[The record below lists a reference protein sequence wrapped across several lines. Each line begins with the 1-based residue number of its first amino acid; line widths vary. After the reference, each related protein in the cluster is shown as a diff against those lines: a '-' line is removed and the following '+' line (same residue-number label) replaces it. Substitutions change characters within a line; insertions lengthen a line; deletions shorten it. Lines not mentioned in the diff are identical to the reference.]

1 MNLGGTMFFSLRN
14 RLFMIFTLLLT
25 FPFLVLSILI
35 PNWFTSIMEERTT
48 GSTIEMME
56 QYSLYI
62 DSITSQ
68 AEDLGKQ
75 VLVNPTTQ
83 EWIKSEEDERE
94 ATDAERLLMKN
105 QLKAELSSMMINNS
119 KSMSVSVYLN
129 DGTGTAGNLPPLEKT
144 IWFDEFYKDDQR
156 WLRSHNDL
164 MADQVNSY
172 LLPLF
177 DINTLDLSGVI
188 KVNFPSSLLENAL
201 SKIKLGENGRV
212 YLLDSLGRNVLTGSV
227 DTPENVVKESL
238 KTIKTETNSSGL
250 IEVPFEKEEYMIF
263 YQKAKVGEWVLV
275 SEITKSELF
284 SQVNE
289 LQRNLLLTSG
299 WIFLLTIMASYLF
312 SSTIVKPLGKLTG
325 AMKLVERGEFKK
337 AKQLIPSIKTAND
350 EIGYVVDVF
359 GQTANRLDTL
369 IETEYEANIRRRD
382 AEYKALL
389 LQINP
394 HFLNNTLETI
404 GGLAAQ
410 GKNKE
415 VIDVTIHLGR
425 IMRYSLN
432 TESDMVT
439 LGEEM
444 TYIRRFMEIL
454 KLRYEEALSVSIQED
469 PAASPL
475 PIIKFVIQPLVENSV
490 KYSFIEKTEAVLRI
504 STKKVNDWVEIVIED
519 NGIGIPESIVEELK
533 RDHGPHESSHVLESK
548 GRSIGLKNVLGRL
561 KLYYGENFTY
571 HISSKE
577 YQGTTIVLRIKSGEG
592 DLHAEGDSGR

>member
-1 MNLGGTMFFSLRN
+1 MFFSLRN

-83 EWIKSEEDERE
+83 EWIKSEENDRE
-94 ATDAERLLMKN
+94 VSDAERLLMKN

-119 KSMSVSVYLN
+119 KAMSVSVYLN

>member
-1 MNLGGTMFFSLRN
+1 MFFSLRN

-48 GSTIEMME
+48 SSTIEMME

-144 IWFDEFYKDDQR
+144 SWFDDFYKDDQR

-164 MADQVNSY
+164 MADEVNSY

-188 KVNFPSSLLENAL
+188 KVNFPSSLLEKAL

-212 YLLDSLGRNVLTGSV
+212 YLLDNRGRNVLTGSI
-227 DTPENVVKESL
+227 DTPEKVVKQSL
-238 KTIKTETNSSGL
+238 KTIKTGTKSSGL
-250 IEVPFEKEEYMIF
+250 IEVPFKKEEYMIF

-284 SQVNE
+284 SQINE
-289 LQRNLLLTSG
+289 LRRNLLLTSG
-299 WIFLLTIMASYLF
+299 WIFLLTIMASYLL

-337 AKQLIPSIKTAND
+337 AKQLIPSIQTAND
-350 EIGYVVDVF
+350 EIGYVVAVF
-359 GQTANRLDTL
+359 DQTTNRLDTL

-415 VIDVTIHLGR
+415 VIDVTVHLGR

-432 TESDMVT
+432 TESDIVT

-444 TYIRRFMEIL
+444 NYIRRFMEIM
-454 KLRYEEALSVSIQED
+454 KLRYESALSVTIEED
-469 PAASPL
+469 PEAATL

-504 STKKVNDWVEIVIED
+504 STKKVGDWVEIVMED
-519 NGIGIPESIVEELK
+519 NGVGIPESVIEELN
-533 RDHGPHESSHVLESK
+533 RDLVGRHESLHVLEST

-571 HISSKE
+571 SITSKE
-577 YQGTTIVLRIKSGEG
+577 NQGTIISLCIKSGEE
-592 DLHAEGDSGR
+592 DPHA

>member
-1 MNLGGTMFFSLRN
+1 MFFSLRN

-35 PNWFTSIMEERTT
+35 PNWFTSIMGERTT
-48 GSTIEMME
+48 SSTIEMME

-83 EWIKSEEDERE
+83 EWIKSEEDDRE
-94 ATDAERLLMKN
+94 VTDAERLLMKN

-119 KSMSVSVYLN
+119 KSMSVSVYLS

-144 IWFDEFYKDDQR
+144 NWFDEFYKDDQR

-227 DTPENVVKESL
+227 DTPEKVVKESL
-238 KTIKTETNSSGL
+238 KTIKKEPKRSGL

-263 YQKAKVGEWVLV
+263 YQKARVGEWVLV

-284 SQVNE
+284 SQINE

-299 WIFLLTIMASYLF
+299 WIFLLTIMASYLL

-325 AMKLVERGEFKK
+325 AMKLVEKGEFKK

-454 KLRYEEALSVSIQED
+454 KLRYEAALSVSIQED
-469 PAASPL
+469 PAASKL

-533 RDHGPHESSHVLESK
+533 RDLGRHESRHVLESK

-571 HISSKE
+571 HITSKE

>member
-1 MNLGGTMFFSLRN
+1 
-14 RLFMIFTLLLT
+14 
-25 FPFLVLSILI
+25 
-35 PNWFTSIMEERTT
+35 MEERTKS
-48 GSTIEMME
+48 STIEMME

-83 EWIKSEEDERE
+83 EWIKSEEDDRE
-94 ATDAERLLMKN
+94 VTDAERLLMKN

-119 KSMSVSVYLN
+119 KSMSVSVYLS

-144 IWFDEFYKDDQR
+144 NWFDEFYKDDQR

-212 YLLDSLGRNVLTGSV
+212 YLLDSRGRNVLTGSI
-227 DTPENVVKESL
+227 DTPEKVVKESL
-238 KTIKTETNSSGL
+238 KTIKPEPKSSGL

-263 YQKAKVGEWVLV
+263 YQKARVGEWVLV

-284 SQVNE
+284 SQINE

-299 WIFLLTIMASYLF
+299 WIFLLTIMASYLL

-325 AMKLVERGEFKK
+325 AMKLVEKGEFKN

-359 GQTANRLDTL
+359 GQTTNRLDTL

-454 KLRYEEALSVSIQED
+454 KLRYEEALSVSIEED
-469 PAASPL
+469 PEASTL

-504 STKKVNDWVEIVIED
+504 STKKVDDWVEIVIED

-533 RDHGPHESSHVLESK
+533 RDLGRHESRQVLESK

-571 HISSKE
+571 HITSEKNL
-577 YQGTTIVLRIKSGEG
+577 GTTIVLRIKSGEG

>member
-1 MNLGGTMFFSLRN
+1 MFFSLRN

-35 PNWFTSIMEERTT
+35 PNWFTSIMEERTKS
-48 GSTIEMME
+48 STIEMME

-83 EWIKSEEDERE
+83 EWIKSEEDDRE
-94 ATDAERLLMKN
+94 VTDAERLLMKN

-119 KSMSVSVYLN
+119 KSMSVSVYLS

-144 IWFDEFYKDDQR
+144 NWFDDFYKDDQR

-212 YLLDSLGRNVLTGSV
+212 YLLDSRGRNVLTGSI
-227 DTPENVVKESL
+227 DTPEKVVEESL
-238 KTIKTETNSSGL
+238 KTIKTEPKSSGL

-263 YQKAKVGEWVLV
+263 YQKARVGEWVLV

-284 SQVNE
+284 SQINE

-299 WIFLLTIMASYLF
+299 WIFLLTIMASYLL

-325 AMKLVERGEFKK
+325 AMKLVEKGEFKN

-359 GQTANRLDTL
+359 GQTTNRLDTL

-454 KLRYEEALSVSIQED
+454 KLRYEEALSVSIEED
-469 PAASPL
+469 PAASTL

-533 RDHGPHESSHVLESK
+533 RDLGRHESRQVLESK

-571 HISSKE
+571 HITSEKNL
-577 YQGTTIVLRIKSGEG
+577 GTTIVLRIKSGEG

>member
-1 MNLGGTMFFSLRN
+1 
-14 RLFMIFTLLLT
+14 MIFTLLLT

-35 PNWFTSIMEERTT
+35 PNWFTSIMEERTKS
-48 GSTIEMME
+48 STIEMME

-83 EWIKSEEDERE
+83 EWIKSEENDRE
-94 ATDAERLLMKN
+94 VSDAERLLMKN

-119 KSMSVSVYLN
+119 KAMSVSVYLN

-212 YLLDSLGRNVLTGSV
+212 YLLDSLGRNVLTGNV

-275 SEITKSELF
+275 REITKSELF

-325 AMKLVERGEFKK
+325 AMKLVEKGEFKK

>member
-1 MNLGGTMFFSLRN
+1 MFFSLRN

-48 GSTIEMME
+48 SSTIEMME

-83 EWIKSEEDERE
+83 EWIKSEENDRE
-94 ATDAERLLMKN
+94 TTVAERLLMKN

-144 IWFDEFYKDDQR
+144 IWFDDFYQDDQR

-164 MADQVNSY
+164 MEDQVNSY

-188 KVNFPSSLLENAL
+188 KVNFPSSLLEKAL

-212 YLLDSLGRNVLTGSV
+212 YLLDSHGRNVLSGSI
-227 DTPENVVKESL
+227 DTPEHVVKESL
-238 KTIKTETNSSGL
+238 KTIKTEPKSSGL

-263 YQKAKVGEWVLV
+263 YQKARVGEWVLV

-284 SQVNE
+284 SQIKE

-299 WIFLLTIMASYLF
+299 WIFLLTIMASYLL

-325 AMKLVERGEFKK
+325 AMKLVEKGDFKK
-337 AKQLIPSIKTAND
+337 AMHLIPSIKTAND

-359 GQTANRLDTL
+359 GQTTNRLDTL

-394 HFLNNTLETI
+394 HFLNNTLEII

-432 TESDMVT
+432 TETDMVT

-444 TYIRRFMEIL
+444 AYIRRFTEIL
-454 KLRYEEALSVSIQED
+454 KLRYEEALTVSIQED
-469 PAASPL
+469 PEAAAL
-475 PIIKFVIQPLVENSV
+475 PIIKFVIQPLVENAV
-490 KYSFIEKTEAVLRI
+490 KYSFIEKTKASIRI
-504 STKKVNDWVEIVIED
+504 STKKVDDWVEIEIED
-519 NGIGIPESIVEELK
+519 NGIGIPEAIVEELK
-533 RDHGPHESSHVLESK
+533 HVLDRHESRNVLESK
-548 GRSIGLKNVLGRL
+548 GRSIGLRNVLGRL
-561 KLYYGENFTY
+561 KLYYGENFNY
-571 HISSKE
+571 HIKSEEK
-577 YQGTTIVLRIKSGEG
+577 QGTTIALYIKSGKG
-592 DLHAEGDSGR
+592 DVHAEGDPGR

>member
-1 MNLGGTMFFSLRN
+1 
-14 RLFMIFTLLLT
+14 
-25 FPFLVLSILI
+25 
-35 PNWFTSIMEERTT
+35 
-48 GSTIEMME
+48 
-56 QYSLYI
+56 
-62 DSITSQ
+62 
-68 AEDLGKQ
+68 
-75 VLVNPTTQ
+75 
-83 EWIKSEEDERE
+83 
-94 ATDAERLLMKN
+94 
-105 QLKAELSSMMINNS
+105 
-119 KSMSVSVYLN
+119 
-129 DGTGTAGNLPPLEKT
+129 
-144 IWFDEFYKDDQR
+144 
-156 WLRSHNDL
+156 
-164 MADQVNSY
+164 
-172 LLPLF
+172 
-177 DINTLDLSGVI
+177 
-188 KVNFPSSLLENAL
+188 
-201 SKIKLGENGRV
+201 
-212 YLLDSLGRNVLTGSV
+212 
-227 DTPENVVKESL
+227 
-238 KTIKTETNSSGL
+238 
-250 IEVPFEKEEYMIF
+250 
-263 YQKAKVGEWVLV
+263 
-275 SEITKSELF
+275 
-284 SQVNE
+284 
-289 LQRNLLLTSG
+289 
-299 WIFLLTIMASYLF
+299 MASYLF

-325 AMKLVERGEFKK
+325 AMKLVEKGEFKK

>member
-1 MNLGGTMFFSLRN
+1 MFFSLRN

-48 GSTIEMME
+48 SSTIEMME

-83 EWIKSEEDERE
+83 EWIKSEENDRE
-94 ATDAERLLMKN
+94 VSDAERLLMKN

-119 KSMSVSVYLN
+119 KAMSVSVYLN

-325 AMKLVERGEFKK
+325 AMKLVEKGEFKK

-533 RDHGPHESSHVLESK
+533 HDHGPHESSHVLESK

-571 HISSKE
+571 HISSRE

>member
-1 MNLGGTMFFSLRN
+1 MFFSLRN

-48 GSTIEMME
+48 SSTIEMME

-83 EWIKSEEDERE
+83 EWIKSEENDRE

-119 KSMSVSVYLN
+119 KSMSVSVYLD
-129 DGTGTAGNLPPLEKT
+129 DGTGTGGNLPPLEKT
-144 IWFDEFYKDDQR
+144 DWFDDFYKDDQR

-164 MADQVNSY
+164 MADHVNSY

-263 YQKAKVGEWVLV
+263 YQKAKVGDWVLV

-284 SQVNE
+284 SQINE

-325 AMKLVERGEFKK
+325 AMKLVEKGEFKK

-359 GQTANRLDTL
+359 GQTTNRLDTL

-432 TESDMVT
+432 TESDIVT

-444 TYIRRFMEIL
+444 SYIRRFMEIM
-454 KLRYEEALSVSIQED
+454 KLRYESTLSVTIEED
-469 PAASPL
+469 PGAAAL

-504 STKKVNDWVEIVIED
+504 STKKVGDWVEIIMED
-519 NGIGIPESIVEELK
+519 NGIGIPESVVEELNSDLG
-533 RDHGPHESSHVLESK
+533 RHESLHVLESK

-571 HISSKE
+571 SITSKVN
-577 YQGTTIVLRIKSGEG
+577 QGTIISLCIKSGEG
-592 DLHAEGDSGR
+592 DPHAEGDSGR

>member
-1 MNLGGTMFFSLRN
+1 MFFSLRN

-56 QYSLYI
+56 QFSLYI

-83 EWIKSEEDERE
+83 EWIKSEENGRE
-94 ATDAERLLMKN
+94 ATDAERLLTKN

-144 IWFDEFYKDDQR
+144 IWFDDFYKDDQR

-188 KVNFPSSLLENAL
+188 KVNFPSSLLEKAL

-212 YLLDSLGRNVLTGSV
+212 YLLDSHGRNVLTGSI
-227 DTPENVVKESL
+227 DTPENVVKKSL
-238 KTIKTETNSSGL
+238 RTIKTEKKNSGL
-250 IEVPFEKEEYMIF
+250 IEVPFEKEEYMLF
-263 YQKAKVGEWVLV
+263 YQKARVGDWVLV

-284 SQVNE
+284 SQINV

-299 WIFLLTIMASYLF
+299 WIFFLTIMASYLL

-325 AMKLVERGEFKK
+325 AMKLVEKGDFKK

-359 GQTANRLDTL
+359 GQTASRLDTL
-369 IETEYEANIRRRD
+369 IETEYEANLRRRD

-394 HFLNNTLETI
+394 HFLNNTLETV

-444 TYIRRFMEIL
+444 AYIRRFMEIL
-454 KLRYEEALSVSIQED
+454 KLRYEEALSISIEED
-469 PAASPL
+469 PNASRL

-504 STKKVNDWVEIVIED
+504 STKKVDDWVEIVVED

-533 RDHGPHESSHVLESK
+533 SDPGSHESRHVLESK

-571 HISSKE
+571 HITSE
-577 YQGTTIVLRIKSGEG
+577 ENQGTTIALCIKSGEG
-592 DLHAEGDSGR
+592 DLHAEGDYGR

>member
-1 MNLGGTMFFSLRN
+1 MFFSLRN

-35 PNWFTSIMEERTT
+35 PNWFTSIMEERTKS
-48 GSTIEMME
+48 STIEMME

-83 EWIKSEEDERE
+83 EWIKSEENDRE
-94 ATDAERLLMKN
+94 VSDAERLLMKN

-119 KSMSVSVYLN
+119 KAMSVSVYLN

-263 YQKAKVGEWVLV
+263 YQKARVGEWVLV

-325 AMKLVERGEFKK
+325 AMKLVEKGEFKK

-533 RDHGPHESSHVLESK
+533 HAHGPHESSHVLESK

-561 KLYYGENFTY
+561 KLYYGGNFTF
-571 HISSKE
+571 HISSRE

>member
-1 MNLGGTMFFSLRN
+1 MFFSLRN

-35 PNWFTSIMEERTT
+35 PHWFTSIMEERTT
-48 GSTIEMME
+48 NSTIEMME

-83 EWIKSEEDERE
+83 EWIKSEENDRG

-188 KVNFPSSLLENAL
+188 KVNFPSSLLEKAL

-212 YLLDSLGRNVLTGSV
+212 YLMDSRGRNVLTGTI
-227 DTPENVVKESL
+227 DTPEKVVKESL
-238 KTIKTETNSSGL
+238 KTIKTQPENSGL
-250 IEVPFEKEEYMIF
+250 IEVPFDKEEYMIF

-284 SQVNE
+284 SQINE
-289 LQRNLLLTSG
+289 LRRNLLLTSG
-299 WIFLLTIMASYLF
+299 WIFLLTIMASYLL

-325 AMKLVERGEFKK
+325 AMKLVEKGEFKK
-337 AKQLIPSIKTAND
+337 AKQLIPSIQTAND

-359 GQTANRLDTL
+359 GQTTNRLDTL

-432 TESDMVT
+432 TESDVVT

-454 KLRYEEALSVSIQED
+454 KLRYESALSVTIEED
-469 PAASPL
+469 PGTSML

-504 STKKVNDWVEIVIED
+504 STKKVGDWVEIVIED
-519 NGIGIPESIVEELK
+519 NGIGIPRSVVEELK
-533 RDHGPHESSHVLESK
+533 RDPGRHESLHVLESK

-571 HISSKE
+571 SITSE
-577 YQGTTIVLRIKSGEG
+577 ENQGTAISLFIKSGEG
-592 DLHAEGDSGR
+592 DPHAEGDSGR

>member
-1 MNLGGTMFFSLRN
+1 MFFSLRN

-48 GSTIEMME
+48 SSTIEMME

-83 EWIKSEEDERE
+83 EWIKSEENDRE
-94 ATDAERLLMKN
+94 AGSAERLLMKN

-119 KSMSVSVYLN
+119 KSMSVSVFLN

-144 IWFDEFYKDDQR
+144 IWFDDFYKNDQR

-164 MADQVNSY
+164 MADHVNSY

-188 KVNFPSSLLENAL
+188 KVNFPSSLLEKAL
-201 SKIKLGENGRV
+201 SKIKLGEKGRV
-212 YLLDSLGRNVLTGSV
+212 YLLDRHGRNVLTGSI
-227 DTPENVVKESL
+227 DTPEKVLKESL
-238 KTIKTETNSSGL
+238 NTIKTEPKKSGL
-250 IEVPFEKEEYMIF
+250 IEVPFEKEEYMLF
-263 YQKAKVGEWVLV
+263 YQKARVGEWILV

-284 SQVNE
+284 SRINE
-289 LQRNLLLTSG
+289 LQKNLLLTSG
-299 WIFLLTIMASYLF
+299 WIFLLTIMASYLL

-325 AMKLVERGEFKK
+325 AMKLVETGDFKK
-337 AKQLIPSIKTAND
+337 AKQLIPFIKTAND

-359 GQTANRLDTL
+359 GQTTNRLDTL

-432 TESDMVT
+432 TESDTVT

-444 TYIRRFMEIL
+444 TYIRRFLEIL
-454 KLRYEEALSVSIQED
+454 KLRYEEALSVSIEED
-469 PAASPL
+469 PKASAL

-504 STKKVNDWVEIVIED
+504 STKKVDDWVEIKIED
-519 NGIGIPESIVEELK
+519 NGIGIPESIVKELK
-533 RDHGPHESSHVLESK
+533 RDLGGHESRAVWVSK

-571 HISSKE
+571 HITSE
-577 YQGTTIVLRIKSGEG
+577 ENQGTTISLCIKSGEG
-592 DLHAEGDSGR
+592 DHHAEGDSGR

>member
-1 MNLGGTMFFSLRN
+1 MFFSLRN

-48 GSTIEMME
+48 SSTIEMME

-83 EWIKSEEDERE
+83 EWIKSEENDME
-94 ATDAERLLMKN
+94 ATSAERLLMKN

-144 IWFDEFYKDDQR
+144 IWFDDFYKNDQR

-164 MADQVNSY
+164 IADHVNSY

-188 KVNFPSSLLENAL
+188 KVNFPSSLLERAL
-201 SKIKLGENGRV
+201 SKIKLGEKGRV
-212 YLLDSLGRNVLTGSV
+212 YLLDSQGRNVLTGSI
-227 DTPENVVKESL
+227 DTPEKVLKESL
-238 KTIKTETNSSGL
+238 KTIKTEPKSSGL
-250 IEVPFEKEEYMIF
+250 IEVPFEKEEYMLF
-263 YQKAKVGEWVLV
+263 YQKARVGEWVLV

-284 SQVNE
+284 SQINE
-289 LQRNLLLTSG
+289 LQKNLLLTSG
-299 WIFLLTIMASYLF
+299 WIFLLTIMASYLL

-325 AMKLVERGEFKK
+325 AMKLVETGDFKK

-359 GQTANRLDTL
+359 GQTTNRLDTL

-444 TYIRRFMEIL
+444 NYIRRFMEIL
-454 KLRYEEALSVSIQED
+454 KLRYEEALSVSIEED
-469 PAASPL
+469 PKASAL
-475 PIIKFVIQPLVENSV
+475 PIIKFIIQPLVENSV

-504 STKKVNDWVEIVIED
+504 STKKVDDWVEITIED
-519 NGIGIPESIVEELK
+519 NGIGMPESIVKKLK
-533 RDHGPHESSHVLESK
+533 QEMDDQESRPVLESK

-571 HISSKE
+571 HITSE
-577 YQGTTIVLRIKSGEG
+577 ENQGTTISLYIKSGEG

>member
-1 MNLGGTMFFSLRN
+1 MFFSLRN

-48 GSTIEMME
+48 SSTIEMME
-56 QYSLYI
+56 QYSLFI

-83 EWIKSEEDERE
+83 DWIKSEEDERE

-144 IWFDEFYKDDQR
+144 DWFDDFYKDDQR

-164 MADQVNSY
+164 MADHVNSY

-212 YLLDSLGRNVLTGSV
+212 YLLDSSGRNVLTGSV

-238 KTIKTETNSSGL
+238 KTIKTEPENSGL

-263 YQKAKVGEWVLV
+263 YQKARVGDWVLV

-284 SQVNE
+284 SQIDE

-325 AMKLVERGEFKK
+325 AMKLVEKGEFKK

-359 GQTANRLDTL
+359 GQTTNRLDTL

-394 HFLNNTLETI
+394 HFFNNTLEAI

-439 LGEEM
+439 LREEM

-454 KLRYEEALSVSIQED
+454 KLRYEEALSVSIEED
-469 PAASPL
+469 PEASTL

-504 STKKVNDWVEIVIED
+504 STKKVDDWVEIVIED
-519 NGIGIPESIVEELK
+519 NGIGIPESIVEELA
-533 RDHGPHESSHVLESK
+533 RDLGRHESSQVLESK

-561 KLYYGENFTY
+561 KLYYGEYFTY
-571 HISSKE
+571 HITSKE
-577 YQGTTIVLRIKSGEG
+577 NLGTTIVLRIKNGEG
-592 DLHAEGDSGR
+592 DLHAESDSGR